1 MMKVYYYH
9 QHPKLQKYKLP
20 STPLKSIKYTNN
32 NNNNN
37 NNSEIIKPN
46 SNSLV
51 AESESGL
58 FQGMIFCIT
67 SIDGD
72 RKLQLK
78 SMIETNGG
86 ILWDKENEISVS

>member
-1 MMKVYYYH
+1 M
-9 QHPKLQKYKLP
+9 
-20 STPLKSIKYTNN
+20 
-32 NNNNN
+32 
-37 NNSEIIKPN
+37 
-46 SNSLV
+46 

-78 SMIETNGG
+78 SMIETNGVYYG
-86 ILWDKENEISVS
+86 IKKFMNYFCIMNENENENENKNNHYEKGQKFQFHCTYHVI